1 MGVLSWRPF
10 CWFAFPTC
18 WKGILICC
26 VYSLHV
32 VVSFKSSKWQQ
43 ACNPK
48 LSSQALW
55 LRWLSGLFNF
65 WWRVSGQIGL
75 GWLVR
80 GTVSNLP
87 LLQFYLDL
95 FWAFWLAALLPSTL
109 LGFSS
114 SLGYLPRLCLRPLL
128 RSDTLLLRSIC
139 MSQRPS
145 DDGEI
150 LDLTCTFQS
159 LRISIRGPSSQA
171 SEALSVL
178 TTHFGGTRR
187 SSSPAPTDSSFD
199 LVGSTAAPSVPVVS
213 GPDTRVSLERGFPA
227 CPPAWLQQSS
237 RLSGANLSGQGRLER
252 AWKAGCW
259 ASVVQAG
266 RIGSPN
272 STPAGLAEKG
282 LRLPEL
288 RGQPSKRGRLQP
300 LWRRTSRS
308 WCRQSRDSTSRCR
321 SLWRGRTWWSRD
333 WLCPPRATEVRC
345 LSLWVPPSRA
355 AWPHWAL

>member
-1 MGVLSWRPF
+1 M
-10 CWFAFPTC
+10 
-18 WKGILICC
+18 
-26 VYSLHV
+26 
-32 VVSFKSSKWQQ
+32 
-43 ACNPK
+43 
-48 LSSQALW
+48 
-55 LRWLSGLFNF
+55 SGE
-65 WWRVSGQIGL
+65 IGL

-95 FWAFWLAALLPSTL
+95 FWAFWLVALLPSTL

-128 RSDTLLLRSIC
+128 LSDTLPSQSIC

-199 LVGSTAAPSVPVVS
+199 LVGATVASSAPVVS

-227 CPPAWLQQSS
+227 CPSTWLQQSS
-237 RLSGANLSGQGRLER
+237 RLSGSNLSGQGRLER

-272 STPAGLAEKG
+272 STPALDLRSRFYAVLSAPGLEQPTIFRSSASYWRVIG
-282 LRLPEL
+282 SLRNSPAISHSFPSEIEAKVYLAAAGVVDPDI
-288 RGQPSKRGRLQP
+288 QP
-300 LWRRTSRS
+300 
-308 WCRQSRDSTSRCR
+308 
-321 SLWRGRTWWSRD
+321 
-333 WLCPPRATEVRC
+333 
-345 LSLWVPPSRA
+345 
-355 AWPHWAL
+355 